1 MSKPSNEERL
11 KSIDWRAFT
20 PDDSPMTPVD
30 VMADPVHKDLA
41 TAEVAVGEPAFDFE
55 LPVYDFSDGM
65 ERATGASLR
74 LSDAAGERPVALIF
88 GSYT

>member
-1 MSKPSNEERL
+1 MSNEERL

-20 PDDSPMTPVD
+20 PDDSPMTPLD

-41 TAEVAVGEPAFDFE
+41 TPEVAVGGPAFDFD
-55 LPVYDFSDGM
+55 LPVYDFSDGT
-65 ERATGASLR
+65 ERATDTR
-74 LSDAAGERPVALIF
+74 LHLAAAARERPVALIF